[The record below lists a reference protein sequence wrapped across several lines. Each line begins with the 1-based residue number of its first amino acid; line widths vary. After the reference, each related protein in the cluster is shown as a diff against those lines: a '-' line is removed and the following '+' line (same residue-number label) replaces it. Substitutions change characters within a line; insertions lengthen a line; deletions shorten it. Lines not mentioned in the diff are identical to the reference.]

1 MLVIEGFFCI
11 PLPFFSL
18 TYRRAIQARKRVT
31 EALHL
36 VVRERR
42 IEREKGVKK
51 NDMLAALF
59 DREGDDVELIYYEIV
74 DFLVSLLVA
83 GYDTTSTTMTLAV
96 KYLTDTPSAL
106 AQLKDMTMKFGN
118 LDKFEGSD
126 FRRWQK
132 KMHFLLTALKVA
144 YVLSTPRPEFVEEET
159 LKQTRKQCKWDN

>member
-1 MLVIEGFFCI
+1 M
-11 PLPFFSL
+11 
-18 TYRRAIQARKRVT
+18 T

-59 DREGDDVELIYYEIV
+59 DSDGDEENFYDDEIV

-106 AQLKDMTMKFGN
+106 AQLKV
-118 LDKFEGSD
+118 SY
-126 FRRWQK
+126 FRTFTLEHTLVKSKQVSSGQP
-132 KMHFLLTALKVA
+132 FVPFSS
-144 YVLSTPRPEFVEEET
+144 VCLSSTNMSNIV
-159 LKQTRKQCKWDN
+159 DNNRILISSK